1 VSKGVL
7 SAAGAL
13 AEACSESVEVLPD
26 DCRSHR
32 DAHGPGGS
40 FQDRVGDR
48 TRLGSPDGQQPEEFR
63 LVAQEFV
70 VSTS

>member
-1 VSKGVL
+1 L
-7 SAAGAL
+7 
-13 AEACSESVEVLPD
+13 VEVLPD